1 MDAGWWG
8 DAYYPYY
15 VPYVADY
22 ADIRECPSD
31 PTDGRNL
38 CQGSENDWDV
48 DDRCRG
54 PGLNGDAEYV
64 WRSGPGGEKCYSYNP

>member
-1 MDAGWWG
+1 MS
-8 DAYYPYY
+8 
-15 VPYVADY
+15 
-22 ADIRECPSD
+22 RR

-38 CQGSENDWDV
+38 CQGAEDDWDV

-64 WRSGPGGEKCYSYNP
+64 WRSSGEKKCYSYNP